1 VSGYEVKQETIAIE
15 GDAPLH
21 IRSLLDKQQFS
32 DVDGAAARMGISSA
46 TWPIFGLLWP
56 SGQQLAMRMAV
67 HALIA
72 NERIIEIGC
81 GLGLASLVAHR
92 RGADVT
98 ASDCHPLA
106 AEFLRENE
114 RLNALSPM
122 PYRHGFWSNAE
133 MSGSDPIEQAQPR
146 VRGRFD
152 LIIGSDILYERDDSG
167 ALPWFIAQHANPG
180 AQIWIVDPD
189 RANRAAFTRQMRAIG
204 MSVSELRL
212 DSKRVADTPAYKGR
226 LLIYRCAA

>member
-1 VSGYEVKQETIAIE
+1 MSGYEVKQETIAIE
-15 GDAPLH
+15 GHAPLH

-32 DVDGAAARMGISSA
+32 DADGAAARMGISSA
-46 TWPIFGLLWP
+46 AWPIFGLLWP
-56 SGQQLAMRMAV
+56 SGQQLAMRMAA

-72 NERIIEIGC
+72 NERILEIGC

-92 RGADVT
+92 RGANIT

-106 AEFLRENE
+106 VAFLRENE
-114 RLNALSPM
+114 ALNALVPM
-122 PYRHGFWSNAE
+122 PYRHGFWSSAE
-133 MSGSDPIEQAQPR
+133 MCGSDPIEQTEPR
-146 VRGRFD
+146 VQGRYD

-189 RANRAAFTRQMRAIG
+189 RANRAAFTRQMSGIG
-204 MSVSELRL
+204 MNASEIRL
-212 DSKRVADTPAYKGR
+212 DSQRVADTPAYKGR
-226 LLIYRCAA
+226 LLTYRSAA